1 MQFAV
6 ILIWPGMFE
15 SRQHGVVMN
24 GTDSGIDS
32 SRVYSVGC
40 SGVRVS
46 GKIHDATSTNAEATK
61 TGLSKSHLYAV
72 CCHRWKPTHPRGWQ
86 LLCDVKSHS

>member
-46 GKIHDATSTNAEATK
+46 GKVHELHQPMLKPPRRARLNLICVLLSRQVETHTPSRLAT
-61 TGLSKSHLYAV
+61 V
-72 CCHRWKPTHPRGWQ
+72 M
-86 LLCDVKSHS
+86 